1 MCATAHCFTITAAG
15 RVINECDGYTKTN
28 NGSGSRRGNRRPRS
42 GASRSRLQPAHR
54 EDPIILHLGAGPA
67 HYQKT
72 INFVLHG
79 RNQGPVDVYITDL
92 GYGYLVIWVSRQQM
106 GKMPAGRI
114 V

>member
-1 MCATAHCFTITAAG
+1 MNAMDIRKLIMAAVAVA
-15 RVINECDGYTKTN
+15 VIAA
-28 NGSGSRRGNRRPRS
+28 PRS
-42 GASRSRLQPAHR
+42 GASRSRLQPTHR

-67 HYQKT
+67 YYQKT

-79 RNQGPVDVYITDL
+79 RNQGPVYVYITDL

>member
-1 MCATAHCFTITAAG
+1 MNAMDIRKLIMAAVAVA
-15 RVINECDGYTKTN
+15 VIAA
-28 NGSGSRRGNRRPRS
+28 PRS
-42 GASRSRLQPAHR
+42 GASRSRLQPTHR

-79 RNQGPVDVYITDL
+79 RNQGPVYVYITDL

>member
-1 MCATAHCFTITAAG
+1 MNAMDIRKLIMAAVAVA
-15 RVINECDGYTKTN
+15 VIAA
-28 NGSGSRRGNRRPRS
+28 PRS